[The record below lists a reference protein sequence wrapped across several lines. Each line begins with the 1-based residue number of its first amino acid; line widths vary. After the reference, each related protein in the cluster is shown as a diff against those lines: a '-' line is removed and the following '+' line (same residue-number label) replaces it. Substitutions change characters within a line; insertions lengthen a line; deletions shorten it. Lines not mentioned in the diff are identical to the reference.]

1 VKAASLKTMGLV
13 KLFPE
18 GRPSHHVASMQL
30 GSSTDVSIAPL
41 SEFLIS
47 RATNRRMGQ
56 PAHMDQAAIDS
67 LVRGVER
74 EGALLR
80 VVTDRQ
86 KIDDGADILAASDRL
101 RFLLPQ
107 VHREMLS
114 EIKWPGRDSLEEGLD
129 VRTLELDP
137 GGYAVMDLI
146 ARSDVM
152 ENLADW
158 RAGQALGMRMRAS
171 ILTSSALA
179 IVTVP
184 RADPMWY
191 VRGGAAMERFWL
203 MCEQMGLAVQP
214 ASPVFLYAVDEGDL
228 RELSG
233 ERYLDEMHQLSVRF
247 NDFWSLGDGETAI
260 MVFRLFQAPPPS
272 VHSIR
277 LPMAHVLS
285 SEKAGPEVVPTP
297 PVQYLNGN
305 T

>member
-1 VKAASLKTMGLV
+1 MGLV

-18 GRPSHHVASMQL
+18 GRPSHHVASMQM

-41 SEFLIS
+41 SDYLFS
-47 RATNRRMGQ
+47 RSTNRRIGQ
-56 PAHMDQAAIDS
+56 PAHVDQATIDS

-80 VVTDRQ
+80 IVTDRQ
-86 KIDDGADILAASDRL
+86 KIDAGADILAASDRL

-114 EIKWPGRDSLEEGLD
+114 EVKWPGRDALEEGLD
-129 VRTLELDP
+129 VRTLEMDP
-137 GGYAVMDLI
+137 GGYAIMDLI
-146 ARSDVM
+146 ARPDVM

-158 RAGQALGMRMRAS
+158 RAGQALGLRMRAS

-203 MCEQMGLAVQP
+203 MCEQLGLAVQP
-214 ASPVFLYAVDEGDL
+214 ASPVFLYAVDESDL

-233 ERYLDEMHQLSVRF
+233 ERYLDEMHQLSDRF

-272 VHSIR
+272 VHSVR

-285 SEKAGPEVVPTP
+285 RENVAPPSAPPTA
-297 PVQYLNGN
+297 VQYLNGN
-305 T
+305 A